1 LSINRPTPLPFLTR
15 AEMELAKK
23 AKEEDPESTILA
35 RTFVQ
40 LQTRYQEKEAKSGAA
55 AKELTDI
62 EKRREDIEQRIKD
75 KEKSMLMA
83 DMGGPSVEEME
94 EERILERQRREKDI
108 KERLKQEQMLA
119 EAEAV
124 RTDALRRDRE
134 LSKKAEKQ
142 AMAGFE

>member
-1 LSINRPTPLPFLTR
+1 
-15 AEMELAKK
+15 MELAKK

-40 LQTRYQEKEAKSGAA
+40 LQTRYQEKESKSGIAT
-55 AKELTDI
+55 KEIVDI
-62 EKRREDIEQRIKD
+62 EKRREEIALRIKE

-83 DMGGPSVEEME
+83 DMGGPSAEEME
-94 EERILERQRREKDI
+94 QERILERQRREKDE
-108 KERLKQEQMLA
+108 KERLKQEQLLA